1 MMKKYKNIV
10 YLALAGLLLTVTTV
24 SCNKFKGDVEVPAY
38 LHLDRVD
45 IVPQAQNAPSVEA
58 GFYTHIIDAVQL
70 VCWFEGDGAE
80 TNLGVFQLPF
90 TVPVLRH
97 GVAKYLRVVPVV
109 KQNGIAGSRIAYP
122 YYQTIEL
129 NDIKLAADSVTQL
142 GRFDSSKNQWYLQGN
157 YYTRDRI
164 EILCEDYFE
173 PTSFTTNFD
182 TSVTWVRND
191 PENACTGQGYAL
203 FAPPDSVTVATFSI
217 NPTFSPAPSKILY
230 LEMDYKTDLDLYI
243 QMLGH
248 TLSSSSSASSKSI
261 MTLYP
266 NSQWQKIYIN
276 LGRTWSQFNYNTPI
290 SIFFQTA
297 NPDHKEGKVML
308 DNVKIITI

>member
-1 MMKKYKNIV
+1 MKKYKNIV

-122 YYQTIEL
+122 YYHTIEL
-129 NDIKLAADSVTQL
+129 NDIKLAAELKKQGYPIARRTVAKYREQL
-142 GRFDSSKNQWYLQGN
+142 G
-157 YYTRDRI
+157 I
-164 EILCEDYFE
+164 
-173 PTSFTTNFD
+173 PTSNLRRGD
-182 TSVTWVRND
+182 IR
-191 PENACTGQGYAL
+191 PE
-203 FAPPDSVTVATFSI
+203 
-217 NPTFSPAPSKILY
+217 
-230 LEMDYKTDLDLYI
+230 
-243 QMLGH
+243 
-248 TLSSSSSASSKSI
+248 
-261 MTLYP
+261 
-266 NSQWQKIYIN
+266 
-276 LGRTWSQFNYNTPI
+276 
-290 SIFFQTA
+290 
-297 NPDHKEGKVML
+297 
-308 DNVKIITI
+308 